1 MNTRTTG
8 QARASTPADVAPD
21 TQPLALDRASVRRVD
36 ADGHLHIAHCILS
49 AATVSPYYGREIPG
63 AAALGL
69 KDDAIYSVFR
79 PPDALMRAAPSL
91 RGKPVLMQHTPVSAQ
106 DHPASITVGAV
117 GSDVRFT
124 PPNLTGSLTIWD
136 ATAIA
141 AIENGTQR
149 AVSAGYR
156 YTAIKQAGTYMGMP
170 YTLIMADIAFNHL
183 ALVAQPRVPSAIIG
197 DAAPNPNM
205 PFNKRSFQAMPEPTH
220 TTPPADQTPMTAAAM
235 DAAIA
240 QAVQQAEERA
250 VRQMA
255 DLHTAR
261 AAVRPFVG
269 DVAMDSAPAIY
280 GFALKEAGIDVT
292 GVPEQGLKPL
302 FESFA
307 RMQPRAGGA
316 APVMG
321 QDAAA
326 AQGFRQR
333 FGLERI
339 GVRG

>member
-1 MNTRTTG
+1 MNTRNTG
-8 QARASTPADVAPD
+8 QARASPHATVAPD
-21 TQPLALDRASVRRVD
+21 TQPLALDRGSVRRVD
-36 ADGHLHIAHCILS
+36 ADGHLHIAHCIFS

-69 KDDAIYSVFR
+69 KDDDVYNVFR

-91 RGKPVLMQHTPVSAQ
+91 CGKPVLMQHTPVSAQ

-136 ATAIA
+136 ATAIK

-156 YTAIKQAGTYMGMP
+156 YTAIRQAGTYMGTP
-170 YTLIMADIAFNHL
+170 YTLVMADIAFNHL

-205 PFNKRSFQAMPEPTH
+205 PFNNRSFQAMP
-220 TTPPADQTPMTAAAM
+220 DQTPITVAAM

-269 DVAMDSAPAIY
+269 DVAMDSAPAVY
-280 GFALKEAGIDVT
+280 GFALKEAGIDAT

-326 AQGFRQR
+326 TQGFRQR

>member
-1 MNTRTTG
+1 MNTRNTG
-8 QARASTPADVAPD
+8 QARASPHAAVAPD

-69 KDDAIYSVFR
+69 KDDALYSVFR
-79 PPDALMRAAPSL
+79 PPDALMQAAPSL

-124 PPNLTGSLTIWD
+124 SPNLTGSLTIWD
-136 ATAIA
+136 ASAIK

-156 YTAIKQAGTYMGMP
+156 YTAIRQAGTYMGTP

-205 PFNKRSFQAMPEPTH
+205 PFNNRSFQAMP
-220 TTPPADQTPMTAAAM
+220 DQTPITVAAM

-326 AQGFRQR
+326 TQGFRQR

>member
-1 MNTRTTG
+1 MNTCNTG
-8 QARASTPADVAPD
+8 QARASPHAAVAPD
-21 TQPLALDRASVRRVD
+21 TQLLALDRASVRRVD

-69 KDDAIYSVFR
+69 KDDALYSVFR
-79 PPDALMRAAPSL
+79 PPDALMQAAPSL

-124 PPNLTGSLTIWD
+124 SPNLTGSLTIWD
-136 ATAIA
+136 ASAIA

-156 YTAIKQAGTYMGMP
+156 YTAIKQAGTYMGTP

-205 PFNKRSFQAMPEPTH
+205 PFNNRSFQAMP
-220 TTPPADQTPMTAAAM
+220 DQTPITVAAM

-307 RMQPRAGGA
+307 RMQPRAGGG

-326 AQGFRQR
+326 TQGFRQR

>member
-1 MNTRTTG
+1 MNTRNTG
-8 QARASTPADVAPD
+8 QARASPHAAVAPD

-69 KDDAIYSVFR
+69 KDDALYSVFR
-79 PPDALMRAAPSL
+79 PPDALMQAAPSL

-124 PPNLTGSLTIWD
+124 SPNLTGSLTIWD
-136 ATAIA
+136 ASAIA

-156 YTAIKQAGTYMGMP
+156 YTAISQAGTYMGTP

-205 PFNKRSFQAMPEPTH
+205 PFNNRSFQAMP
-220 TTPPADQTPMTAAAM
+220 DQTPITVAAM

-269 DVAMDSAPAIY
+269 DVAMDSASAIY

-307 RMQPRAGGA
+307 RMQPRAGGG

-326 AQGFRQR
+326 TQGFRQR

>member
-1 MNTRTTG
+1 MNTRNTG
-8 QARASTPADVAPD
+8 QARASPHAAVAPD

-69 KDDAIYSVFR
+69 KDDALYSVFR
-79 PPDALMRAAPSL
+79 PPDALMQAAPSL

-124 PPNLTGSLTIWD
+124 SPNLTGSLTIWD
-136 ATAIA
+136 ASAIA

-156 YTAIKQAGTYMGMP
+156 YTAIKQAGTYMGTP
-170 YTLIMADIAFNHL
+170 YTLVMANIAFNHL

-205 PFNKRSFQAMPEPTH
+205 PFNNKHAF
-220 TTPPADQTPMTAAAM
+220 
-235 DAAIA
+235 
-240 QAVQQAEERA
+240 
-250 VRQMA
+250 
-255 DLHTAR
+255 
-261 AAVRPFVG
+261 
-269 DVAMDSAPAIY
+269 
-280 GFALKEAGIDVT
+280 
-292 GVPEQGLKPL
+292 
-302 FESFA
+302 
-307 RMQPRAGGA
+307 
-316 APVMG
+316 
-321 QDAAA
+321 
-326 AQGFRQR
+326 
-333 FGLERI
+333 
-339 GVRG
+339 

>member
-1 MNTRTTG
+1 MNTRNTG
-8 QARASTPADVAPD
+8 QARASPHAAVAPD
-21 TQPLALDRASVRRVD
+21 TQPLALDRGSVRRVD
-36 ADGHLHIAHCILS
+36 ADGHLHIAHCIFS

-69 KDDAIYSVFR
+69 KDDALYSVFR

-124 PPNLTGSLTIWD
+124 SPNLTGSLTIWD
-136 ATAIA
+136 ASAIK

-156 YTAIKQAGTYMGMP
+156 YTAIRQAGTYMGTP

-205 PFNKRSFQAMPEPTH
+205 PFNNRSFQAMP
-220 TTPPADQTPMTAAAM
+220 DQTPITVAAM

-302 FESFA
+302 FESYA

-316 APVMG
+316 PVMG

-326 AQGFRQR
+326 TQGFRQR

>member
-1 MNTRTTG
+1 MNTRNTG
-8 QARASTPADVAPD
+8 QACASPHAAVAPD
-21 TQPLALDRASVRRVD
+21 TQLLALDRASVRRVD

-69 KDDAIYSVFR
+69 KDDVLYSVFR
-79 PPDALMRAAPSL
+79 PPDALMQAAPSL

-124 PPNLTGSLTIWD
+124 SPNLTGSLTIWD
-136 ATAIA
+136 ASAIK

-156 YTAIKQAGTYMGMP
+156 YTAIKQAGTYMGTP

-205 PFNKRSFQAMPEPTH
+205 PFNNRSFQAMP
-220 TTPPADQTPMTAAAM
+220 DQTPITVAAM

-280 GFALKEAGIDVT
+280 AFALKEAGIDAT

-307 RMQPRAGGA
+307 RMQPRAGGG

-326 AQGFRQR
+326 TQGFRQR

>member
-1 MNTRTTG
+1 MNTRNTG
-8 QARASTPADVAPD
+8 QARASPHAAVAPD

-69 KDDAIYSVFR
+69 KDDALYSVFR
-79 PPDALMRAAPSL
+79 PPDALMQAAPSL

-124 PPNLTGSLTIWD
+124 SPNLTGSLTIWD
-136 ATAIA
+136 ASAIA
-141 AIENGTQR
+141 TIENGTQR

-156 YTAIKQAGTYMGMP
+156 YTAIRQAGTYMGTP

-205 PFNKRSFQAMPEPTH
+205 PFNNRSFQAMP
-220 TTPPADQTPMTAAAM
+220 DQTPITVAAM

-255 DLHTAR
+255 DLYTAR

-302 FESFA
+302 FESYA
-307 RMQPRAGGA
+307 RMQPRAGGG

-326 AQGFRQR
+326 TQGFRQR

>member
-1 MNTRTTG
+1 MNTRNTR
-8 QARASTPADVAPD
+8 QARASPQSPD

-79 PPDALMRAAPSL
+79 PPDALMQAAPSL

-136 ATAIA
+136 ATAIK

-156 YTAIKQAGTYMGMP
+156 YTAIRQAGTYMGTP

-205 PFNKRSFQAMPEPTH
+205 PFNNRSFQAMP
-220 TTPPADQTPMTAAAM
+220 DQTPITVAAM

-307 RMQPRAGGA
+307 RMQPRAGGG

-326 AQGFRQR
+326 TQGFRQR